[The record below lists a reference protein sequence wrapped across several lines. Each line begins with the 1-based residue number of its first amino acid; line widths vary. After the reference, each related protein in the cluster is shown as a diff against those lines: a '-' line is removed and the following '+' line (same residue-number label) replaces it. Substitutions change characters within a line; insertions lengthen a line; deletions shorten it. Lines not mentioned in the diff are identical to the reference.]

1 MTVKDGEIKY
11 LDDAFKKERFC
22 DNWEA
27 L

>member
-22 DNWEA
+22 DNW
-27 L
+27 